1 MNQEPLLAT
10 KSSIYKCG
18 VARLRIRE
26 AGGGVRKPQAGL
38 LPLGANHDA
47 QIRGLCQPAS
57 QGEERHVSK
66 ITAWPR
72 KHAHT
77 GSDGDAGPGHH
88 QHPMAFVPDWEAMQN
103 SDGCSEAH
111 RNGGGGPPR
120 SALVAR
126 VRVFAPCQKGKRKW
140 QGRVQ
145 RRGRQPSR
153 WIRMSCRS

>member
-10 KSSIYKCG
+10 RSSIYKCG

-57 QGEERHVSK
+57 QGEERHASK

-77 GSDGDAGPGHH
+77 GSDGDAGPGQH
-88 QHPMAFVPDWEAMQN
+88 QLAMVMLQ
-103 SDGCSEAH
+103 S
-111 RNGGGGPPR
+111 
-120 SALVAR
+120 
-126 VRVFAPCQKGKRKW
+126 
-140 QGRVQ
+140 
-145 RRGRQPSR
+145 
-153 WIRMSCRS
+153 